1 MKKRS
6 IAFFLLLCLAAAL
19 LSLPVGA
26 QSSAAVQAAVA
37 LGGMDLSDPTE
48 AELTRGQ
55 LARLLAAFSSERE
68 QAQSAVGSVF
78 PDVEGTRADAG
89 AIRTAARNNWM
100 SGYGDGGF
108 HPDEAVTLEQGC
120 AAVLQLL
127 GYDVTSL
134 GGSFP
139 AAQLQKAQAL
149 GLRSG
154 ITASQGQ
161 TLTLGQGAQLVYN
174 ALSAATAE
182 GVSYG
187 STLGFA
193 GADGQLDL
201 SAVLQSGLAGP
212 FVAGAD
218 TQLPFEP
225 VTVYR
230 NESLSDTAEM
240 QAYDVYYY
248 SASARTVWI
257 YTRRAAGRITAVSPS
272 ASAPTSV
279 TVAGTSYTF
288 ADPAVSAQVSSLNGG
303 GVGQVVTLLLGMN
316 DQVVQVLTGTEAEQV
331 FYGVV
336 QTASRS
342 LDTTNGAQ
350 VLQTVTVACT
360 DGITRSVQVDKSLN
374 YPAGWLVEITVDAAG
389 EEVRTLE
396 EASLTGSF
404 SADGSQLA
412 GIPLAPGAR
421 LLEVTAEGLART
433 LTPSRLAGATLSA
446 GDVRWYQ
453 LDETGAISQLILEDV
468 TGDLWTYG
476 LLDDGSNLAAALDSA
491 SAPAAEQTNSTEE
504 TSSAQTAAEVAQ
516 LLLPSAG
523 EMFYGL
529 LDGSIGSTLWESL
542 ASSPASLVS
551 YGLQALADQTDG
563 VLGSVLGYLSEG
575 GSYVC
580 YIDGQSTTVKTSVK
594 YPVLTGGIALRR
606 TSTGTVRSM
615 AQLMPVLVDRLGA
628 ASVMSG
634 STRYETAEDLQ
645 VYLWY
650 KGCYYPTTLSQVNAE
665 DYYLVGWY
673 DALGCAAG
681 GRVRVL
687 VAVQKN

>member
-55 LARLLAAFSSERE
+55 L
-68 QAQSAVGSVF
+68 
-78 PDVEGTRADAG
+78 
-89 AIRTAARNNWM
+89 
-100 SGYGDGGF
+100 
-108 HPDEAVTLEQGC
+108 
-120 AAVLQLL
+120 
-127 GYDVTSL
+127 
-134 GGSFP
+134 
-139 AAQLQKAQAL
+139 
-149 GLRSG
+149 
-154 ITASQGQ
+154 
-161 TLTLGQGAQLVYN
+161 
-174 ALSAATAE
+174 
-182 GVSYG
+182 
-187 STLGFA
+187 
-193 GADGQLDL
+193 DL
-201 SAVLQSGLAGP
+201 SAVLQSGLVGP

-288 ADPAVSAQVSSLNGG
+288 ADPAVSAQ
-303 GVGQVVTLLLGMN
+303 
-316 DQVVQVLTGTEAEQV
+316 
-331 FYGVV
+331 
-336 QTASRS
+336 
-342 LDTTNGAQ
+342 
-350 VLQTVTVACT
+350 
-360 DGITRSVQVDKSLN
+360 
-374 YPAGWLVEITVDAAG
+374 
-389 EEVRTLE
+389 
-396 EASLTGSF
+396 
-404 SADGSQLA
+404 
-412 GIPLAPGAR
+412 
-421 LLEVTAEGLART
+421 
-433 LTPSRLAGATLSA
+433 
-446 GDVRWYQ
+446 
-453 LDETGAISQLILEDV
+453 
-468 TGDLWTYG
+468 
-476 LLDDGSNLAAALDSA
+476 
-491 SAPAAEQTNSTEE
+491 
-504 TSSAQTAAEVAQ
+504 TAAEVAR

-542 ASSPASLVS
+542 ASSPASLVG

-606 TSTGTVRSM
+606 TGTGTVRSM
-615 AQLMPVLVDRLGA
+615 AQLMPVLLDRLGA

-634 STRYETAEDLQ
+634 STRYETAEDPQ

-687 VAVQKN
+687 VAVQKT